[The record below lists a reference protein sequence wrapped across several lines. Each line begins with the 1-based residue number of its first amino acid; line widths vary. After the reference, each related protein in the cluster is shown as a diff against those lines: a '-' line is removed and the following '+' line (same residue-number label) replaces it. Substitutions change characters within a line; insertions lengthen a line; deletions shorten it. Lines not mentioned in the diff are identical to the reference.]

1 MHVAVVSNTR
11 WWFLHLSGKSC
22 VCLSVCGISLFL
34 QTRDTLHQLY
44 PTVEKQQKDILEHF
58 RAFWVHSASGWFH
71 MTINKILIAIAFWSN
86 YPGSEYRLLRFCFK
100 EHLKQSIPFVSYL
113 IDSVWL
119 FISLGPLIKDLS
131 VFLTQWHSKLDC
143 CSNTVEI

>member
-1 MHVAVVSNTR
+1 MMVLTPVWKKLCVFVCVWHLLVFADKRYFTPTVSNC
-11 WWFLHLSGKSC
+11 WKAAKG
-22 VCLSVCGISLFL
+22 
-34 QTRDTLHQLY
+34 
-44 PTVEKQQKDILEHF
+44 HF
-58 RAFWVHSASGWFH
+58 RAFYSFLSALWIWVVSYDHQQNIDCYCFL
-71 MTINKILIAIAFWSN
+71 KCVIALDQSH
-86 YPGSEYRLLRFCFK
+86 RLLRSCFK

-131 VFLTQWHSKLDC
+131 VFLTQWHSASPKLDC